1 MATASAETLVTM
13 QKGRLAVQ
21 NLANVPQ
28 AQRRYVQMGWM
39 NDAIVSLDNAVA
51 GLDTLVAEEALT
63 ADQAEQM
70 REVHRLLHRAL
81 DSHDNFLEFSPETDD
96 EREWLLSDGL
106 ENDEWEAIRQVARKL
121 YGDIAGPGS
130 VFIAINAK

>member
-21 NLANVPQ
+21 HLANVPQ
-28 AQRRYVQMGWM
+28 SQRRYVQMGWM
-39 NDAIVSLDNAVA
+39 EDAIGHLDNAVA
-51 GLDTLVAEEALT
+51 DADTLVGEELLT
-63 ADQAEQM
+63 AEQAEQM
-70 REVHRLLHRAL
+70 REIHRMLHESL
-81 DSHDNFLEFSPETDD
+81 DKHENFLEFDREKDD

-106 ENDEWEAIRQVARKL
+106 QNEEWEAIRQKARKL
-121 YGDIAGPGS
+121 YGDIAGEGS

>member
-13 QKGRLAVQ
+13 QKGRLAIQ

-28 AQRRYVQMGWM
+28 SQRRYVQMGWM
-39 NDAIVSLDNAVA
+39 KDAIQNLDNAVED
-51 GLDTLVAEEALT
+51 LDTLLAEEAIT

-70 REVHRLLHRAL
+70 REVHRLLHHGL
-81 DSHDNFLEFSPETDD
+81 DTHDNFLEFDSEKDD
-96 EREWLLSDGL
+96 ERQFLLSNGL
-106 ENDEWEAIRQVARKL
+106 ENDDWEAIRQAARKL
-121 YGDIAGPGS
+121 FGDIAGEGS